1 MCLGLFCLR
10 LCARLSVHRTG
21 RETTGEFKRLW
32 FRDQLTLTAQDLQTD
47 FWREDARVVA
57 NSFGAYLLLHTQ
69 AQMESVPGRVLLLSP
84 IVGEFEDAE
93 SSRNFSPP
101 RADVLGKLASAGKL
115 PIPREC
121 EAHVGADDWQSM
133 PENVSSSG
141 ELLGIAVHVAP
152 GNGHMLDKAD
162 VRGVLDRWLA
172 VGCGQ
177 NE

>member
-21 RETTGEFKRLW
+21 RETTGDFERLW
-32 FRDQLTLTAQDLQTD
+32 FPDQLTLTAQDLQTD

-115 PIPREC
+115 PIPR
-121 EAHVGADDWQSM
+121 
-133 PENVSSSG
+133 
-141 ELLGIAVHVAP
+141 
-152 GNGHMLDKAD
+152 
-162 VRGVLDRWLA
+162 
-172 VGCGQ
+172 
-177 NE
+177 

>member
-21 RETTGEFKRLW
+21 RETTGDFKRLW
-32 FRDQLTLTAQDLQTD
+32 FPGQLKRMAQDLQTD
-47 FWREDARVVA
+47 FWREDARAVA

-84 IVGEFEDAE
+84 IVGEFEDTENA
-93 SSRNFSPP
+93 RNFSPP

-121 EAHVGADDWQSM
+121 EVHVGADDWQSV
-133 PENVSSSG
+133 PENVSRLG

-152 GNGHMLDKAD
+152 GNGHMLDKAH

-172 VGCGQ
+172 
-177 NE
+177 